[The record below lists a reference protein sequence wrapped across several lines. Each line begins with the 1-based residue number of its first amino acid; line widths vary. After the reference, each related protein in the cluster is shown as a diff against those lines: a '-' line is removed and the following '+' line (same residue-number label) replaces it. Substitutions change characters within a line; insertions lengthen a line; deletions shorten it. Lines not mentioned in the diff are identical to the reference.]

1 METAAANPG
10 AARKRRRSRSPPP
23 DGEGPSEPGLA
34 KPRFDGGGGGGG
46 TRSGWENL
54 DLVLS
59 LQGKELS
66 LERKIEL
73 ALNFLT
79 TESWSNHGHRADI
92 VQLLRVVSYVGNWVQ
107 SILVLPE
114 NTKKMSEPFDP
125 VLDYRCWAILRFCM
139 EKKPSISISPN
150 LLKSLGHVARNGLTR
165 VDTSALYDD
174 SDSVDL
180 FEQVLGCMSSVF
192 SINTRTF
199 FNAGV
204 DLWAS
209 CAIEVIGLAQKVSP
223 NEMNGCIVLWNLGIC
238 LFEQFSS
245 FLRFYANPKNIFRTF
260 VDRILDPLLELLVLL
275 NSQANSLKH
284 RQDGT
289 MLKVVEEI
297 LSNGLFHPQHLSG
310 YFGLKNLDKSSTT
323 KDVIGSY
330 HRHLF
335 ERFKAIK
342 AENKSV
348 MLAGFVYLLQ
358 LFIRRSGNQRASLAP
373 RATSLQ
379 KSSEGSEEPH
389 HHREALFEVFMQF
402 MEPLILECTSYSE
415 KDFSTLGVTKLVE
428 VHCMLKSINK
438 VLTTVIEEKIYV
450 PTEDTSEGSY
460 FEFLQDIYR
469 VLLSMAEKMY
479 EFWVSAGHLEDASI
493 KKMLPLMFAEIVDAV
508 GHFLVIEYKV
518 MGRDLVKLWLMIF
531 ALSAT
536 NASSEDIKPC
546 SLLASKISGLSS
558 QVICTFSEL
567 RQVSFSIFTL
577 CGALRMFRT
586 AVVPGVVANSFSVS
600 LLPSDKC
607 LESLAT
613 LLSSH
618 TLRNAI
624 RTSIN
629 SMPEG
634 QASRCI
640 EELTLDLTG
649 ALEWIKTSGLLGV
662 NLEVQGES
670 SLVSRDSVFS
680 QRAELLGRHLSE
692 IYTNVLESITVTTS
706 NSTVVAKSVEKLVDA
721 IRPNLC
727 HLVRNESNSS
737 SEFVYSV
744 IGKHLSN
751 KQGANWQKIS
761 SLSWFYFFFFRIYM
775 SCRSLYLQSIGLMP
789 PDLAIEATEL
799 VGNSFV
805 VCCGKE
811 WTNSANILAEGY
823 FAWIVQNPIPLFD
836 IIEILTQSFSRNC
849 SGFTLLVFILNLMA
863 LQRLNDL
870 NRQIN
875 AFDFLL
881 EDDTDQFD
889 KENSGDSELLKKS
902 CCLEATRLTSF
913 MMSYVRLLSSG
924 EIGSFWCYDT
934 NASWDFSLCS
944 LDEFSFPIA
953 TWRLLCENI
962 DIWSPHASKKDMKN
976 FFSNLIKFAFVQ
988 KRSCRDVDN
997 SGSQSSYREITL
1009 HNVSVELLCDTI
1021 IYDRKVLLKN
1031 LVSSSCHALKK
1042 AVLSFVTDANEDS
1055 ALLDSPPDLVYTLA
1069 KLENEKFPVTDSDVT
1084 HTDAIDK
1091 LWICE
1096 DLLNYFSTVPGFHA
1110 NFKSFLQ
1117 LIAYILHLERLLLMA
1132 MLCHRY
1138 ESCSSMGLL
1147 RLFVC
1152 CRRAMK
1158 HLILNFGKEFPGLKQ
1173 YSAFSKIFGDS
1184 CLIWLLRSAQEL
1196 VSLSHKIFEEHTDQ
1210 LNNTIFSLVDKT
1222 SEIFSTLTNMNSVF
1236 CLLGPKKQITSSLN
1250 CSRECSTHSTQE
1262 NDDQAFDML
1271 ESAAFEH
1278 VKVMAELLQKST
1290 ASIPV
1295 TVEGSHCVIKLENC
1309 YETVCWDR
1317 LLCTMS
1323 CIRGFLWGL
1332 VSALEGTCKD
1342 YRSSSEERNMMFQY
1356 ASRFSSYVANFEM
1369 FVDICLHVLFMET
1382 KDCELADLISVHL
1395 PQELDCENRSLNIS
1409 VIMDEWTKHQSE
1421 DNEFH
1426 SDGVLNISMETH
1438 GFDLPKVQFVKGF
1451 LLENLLSGK
1460 GPSVAFTLREFYN
1473 ASAAIIKLKGTL
1485 SFPSEVCR
1493 QKCSPFQKLS
1503 LGPMV
1508 GTAYIALQKIADMS
1522 NWPEMFSLL
1531 WIDGILGYLEAL
1543 GSFLT
1548 LPEINMSKEFYT
1560 QIVNAHLRAI
1570 GKCILLQGKN
1580 ATLPTH
1586 EIGSS
1591 TKTLYLQNITGHADT
1606 KGIINGHNRLNS
1618 LKSRLRHSLRRYVNV
1633 SSNMLLNTALQIIE
1647 RALVGVNHFSHSIY
1661 EVNTGNCDGGA
1672 VSSDVAAGI
1681 DCLYLVLETVP
1692 GNKRVFKRTVPGLIG
1707 ALFNIVLH
1715 LESSFIFY
1723 TEKMHANPYLHPDA
1737 GATVLMCIEVIT
1749 AFVGRHSFQI
1759 DACHVSQCL
1768 HVPMTLFKGFKH
1780 LLSCQNISHSCNPS
1794 VDQLAASNEYVLNR
1808 QFSVDMYASCC
1819 KLLCTTIRHQ
1829 QREVARCVAVLEDSV
1844 NILLSCLES
1853 ANPKMVSRAGYF
1865 SWNMEESMKCA
1876 SFFRRI
1882 YEEMRQQ
1889 REILGKHSMY
1899 FLAGYISMYSGQG
1912 PLQTGITR
1920 EIDESLRPGVY
1931 SLIDICEESDLQLLH
1946 TYLGEGPCRTTFAN
1960 LVHDYKLNFQYQ
1972 GKI

>member
-1 METAAANPG
+1 MATAIPG
-10 AARKRRRSRSPPP
+10 AARKRRRSQSPAPA
-23 DGEGPSEPGLA
+23 GEGQSEPELS
-34 KPRFDGGGGGGG
+34 KPRLGGGGGGG
-46 TRSGWENL
+46 TGNGWENL

-73 ALNFLT
+73 AFNFLT
-79 TESWSNHGHRADI
+79 TQTNRPNHDHRADT
-92 VQLLRVVSYVGNWVQ
+92 VQILRVVSFIGNWVQ
-107 SILVLPE
+107 SILISPE
-114 NTKKMSEPFDP
+114 NSKKTSESSDP
-125 VLDYRCWAILRFCM
+125 VLDYRCWAILRVCI

-150 LLKSLGHVARNGLTR
+150 LLKSLGHVARNGLSR
-165 VDTSALYDD
+165 VANGASYDD
-174 SDSVDL
+174 KESFDL

-209 CAIEVIGLAQKVSP
+209 CAIEVISLAQKVSP
-223 NEMNGCIVLWNLGIC
+223 NDRSGCTVLWNLGNC

-275 NSQANSLKH
+275 NSQVNSLKH
-284 RQDGT
+284 KQDGS

-297 LSNGLFHPQHLSG
+297 LSNGLFHPQHVNG
-310 YFGLKNLDKSSTT
+310 YFGLKNLNKSSAS

-348 MLAGFVYLLQ
+348 MLAGFGYLLQ
-358 LFIRRSGNQRASLAP
+358 LFVRRSVNQRASLAP
-373 RATSLQ
+373 RGTSMQ
-379 KSSEGSEEPH
+379 KSSDGSEEPH
-389 HHREALFEVFMQF
+389 HHRESLFEVFMQF
-402 MEPLILECTSYSE
+402 MEPLILECKSFSE
-415 KDFSTLGVTKLVE
+415 KDFANLGITKLVE
-428 VHCMLKSINK
+428 VHCMLKSVNK
-438 VLTTVIEEKIYV
+438 VLATVIEEKIYV
-450 PTEDTSEGSY
+450 PTEDTLEGSY

-469 VLLSMAEKMY
+469 VLVSMAEKMY
-479 EFWVSAGHLEDASI
+479 EFWVSAAHLEDTSI
-493 KKMLPLMFAEIVDAV
+493 KKMIPLLFAEIVDAV
-508 GHFLVIEYKV
+508 GHFLEIEYKV
-518 MGRDLVKLWLMIF
+518 LGRDLVKLWLMIF

-536 NASSEDIKPC
+536 NASSKDIKPC
-546 SLLASKISGLSS
+546 FLLDSKISGLSS

-577 CGALRMFRT
+577 CDAVRTFKAAVGA
-586 AVVPGVVANSFSVS
+586 GVLASSFSVS
-600 LLPSDKC
+600 LLSSDKC

-613 LLSSH
+613 LLSSNP
-618 TLRNAI
+618 LRDAI

-634 QASRCI
+634 QSSRCI

-649 ALEWIKTSGLLGV
+649 TLKWMILDVDLEA
-662 NLEVQGES
+662 QGES
-670 SLVSRDSVFS
+670 SLVARDSVFG

-706 NSTVVAKSVEKLVDA
+706 NSSLVAKSVERLVDA

-737 SEFVYSV
+737 NEFVFSV
-744 IGKHLSN
+744 IGKHISN
-751 KQGANWQKIS
+751 KRGSNGQKIP
-761 SLSWFYFFFFRIYM
+761 SLSWLYFFFFRIYM

-799 VGNSFV
+799 MGNSFI

-811 WTNSANILAEGY
+811 WINSANILTEGY
-823 FAWIVQNPIPLFD
+823 FAWIDPNSISLFD
-836 IIEILTQSFSRNC
+836 VIEKFTQSISRNC
-849 SGFTLLVFILNLMA
+849 SGFTLLVFILHMAA

-881 EDDTDQFD
+881 EDNTNQFD
-889 KENSGDSELLKKS
+889 KENSGDTELLKES
-902 CCLEATRLTSF
+902 SCLEATRLTSF

-924 EIGSFWCYDT
+924 QVDSFQCYDI
-934 NASWDFSLCS
+934 NAFWNLSLCS
-944 LDEFSFPIA
+944 LDEFSFPVA
-953 TWRLLCENI
+953 TWQLLCENI
-962 DIWSPHASKKDMKN
+962 DIWSPHASKKHLKN
-976 FFSNLIKFAFVQ
+976 FFSNLIKFSFLQ
-988 KRSCRDVDN
+988 KRSWKDVEN
-997 SGSQSSYREITL
+997 SGSQSSCREITL
-1009 HNVSVELLCDTI
+1009 HNVSVDLLCDTI

-1031 LVSSSCHALKK
+1031 LVLSLCHALKK
-1042 AVLSFVTDANEDS
+1042 SVLPFVIDANKDN
-1055 ALLDSPPDLVYTLA
+1055 ALLDSPPDLVDILT
-1069 KLENEKFPVTDSDVT
+1069 KLESEKFFGTDSGVT
-1084 HTDAIDK
+1084 YTNGIDK

-1096 DLLNYFSTVPGFHA
+1096 NLLNFLSTVPGFHA
-1110 NFKSFLQ
+1110 NSKSFLQ
-1117 LIAYILHLERLLLMA
+1117 LIAYILHLERQ
-1132 MLCHRY
+1132 
-1138 ESCSSMGLL
+1138 
-1147 RLFVC
+1147 VV
-1152 CRRAMK
+1152 
-1158 HLILNFGKEFPGLKQ
+1158 P
-1173 YSAFSKIFGDS
+1173 
-1184 CLIWLLRSAQEL
+1184 
-1196 VSLSHKIFEEHTDQ
+1196 EH
-1210 LNNTIFSLVDKT
+1210 
-1222 SEIFSTLTNMNSVF
+1222 
-1236 CLLGPKKQITSSLN
+1236 
-1250 CSRECSTHSTQE
+1250 
-1262 NDDQAFDML
+1262 DDQAFNIL
-1271 ESAAFEH
+1271 ENSALEH
-1278 VKVMAELLQKST
+1278 VKIMAELLEKST
-1290 ASIPV
+1290 AGIPL
-1295 TVEGSHCVIKLENC
+1295 TVKASQCVIKLENC
-1309 YETVCWDR
+1309 YNTVCWDR
-1317 LLCTMS
+1317 LLCTIS

-1332 VSALEGTCKD
+1332 ISALEGTCKD
-1342 YRSSSEERNMMFQY
+1342 SISSPEERNMMYQY
-1356 ASRFSSYVANFEM
+1356 ASRFSRYVATFET
-1369 FVDICLHVLFMET
+1369 FIDICLHVLFMGT
-1382 KDCELADLISVHL
+1382 KDCELVDLVSVRL
-1395 PQELDCENRSLNIS
+1395 PQELDCENSSLSIAP
-1409 VIMDEWTKHQSE
+1409 IMDEQTRHQLE

-1426 SDGVLNISMETH
+1426 SDGELNISTEPR

-1451 LLENLLSGK
+1451 LLENLLSGEV
-1460 GPSVAFTLREFYN
+1460 PSIAFTLRELYN

-1485 SFPSEVCR
+1485 SSPSEICR
-1493 QKCSPFQKLS
+1493 QTCSPFQKLS
-1503 LGPMV
+1503 MGAMV
-1508 GTAYIALQKIADMS
+1508 GTAYVALQKIADMS
-1522 NWPEMFSLL
+1522 KWPEFSLL
-1531 WIDGILGYLEAL
+1531 WVDGILSYLEAL

-1548 LPEINMSKEFYT
+1548 LPEINMPKELYT
-1560 QIVNAHLRAI
+1560 QVVNAHLRAI

-1591 TKTLYLQNITGHADT
+1591 TKTLYLQNVSGHAVAE
-1606 KGIINGHNRLNS
+1606 GINKQNRLNS
-1618 LKSRLRHSLRRYVNV
+1618 LKSRLRLSLRKYVNV
-1633 SSNMLLNTALQIIE
+1633 SSNTHLNTALQVIE
-1647 RALVGVNHFSHSIY
+1647 RALVGVNYFSHSIY

-1681 DCLYLVLETVP
+1681 DCLYLILETVP
-1692 GNKRVFKRTVPGLIG
+1692 GNKRVFKRTIPGLIG

-1715 LESSFIFY
+1715 LESPFIFY
-1723 TEKMHANPYLHPDA
+1723 TEKIPANYPYLHPDA
-1737 GATVLMCIEVIT
+1737 GAIVLMCIEVIT

-1780 LLSCQNISHSCNPS
+1780 LLSCRNVSHSCNQS
-1794 VDQLAASNEYVLNR
+1794 VEQLAASNEYILDR
-1808 QFSVDMYASCC
+1808 QFSVD
-1819 KLLCTTIRHQ
+1819 I
-1829 QREVARCVAVLEDSV
+1829 EVARCVAVLEDSV

-1889 REILGKHSMY
+1889 RETLGKHSMY
-1899 FLAGYISMYSGQG
+1899 FLAGYISLYSGQG
-1912 PLQTGITR
+1912 PFQTGITR
-1920 EIDESLRPGVY
+1920 EIDEALRPGVY

-1960 LVHDYKLNFQYQ
+1960 LVHDYKLQFQYQ

>member
-1 METAAANPG
+1 
-10 AARKRRRSRSPPP
+10 
-23 DGEGPSEPGLA
+23 
-34 KPRFDGGGGGGG
+34 
-46 TRSGWENL
+46 
-54 DLVLS
+54 
-59 LQGKELS
+59 
-66 LERKIEL
+66 
-73 ALNFLT
+73 
-79 TESWSNHGHRADI
+79 
-92 VQLLRVVSYVGNWVQ
+92 
-107 SILVLPE
+107 
-114 NTKKMSEPFDP
+114 
-125 VLDYRCWAILRFCM
+125 
-139 EKKPSISISPN
+139 
-150 LLKSLGHVARNGLTR
+150 
-165 VDTSALYDD
+165 
-174 SDSVDL
+174 
-180 FEQVLGCMSSVF
+180 MSSVF

-209 CAIEVIGLAQKVSP
+209 CAIEVISLAQKVSH
-223 NEMNGCIVLWNLGIC
+223 NERNGCTVLWNLGNC

-275 NSQANSLKH
+275 NSQVNSLTHK
-284 RQDGT
+284 QDRT

-310 YFGLKNLDKSSTT
+310 YFGLKNLNKSSTSR
-323 KDVIGSY
+323 DVIGSY

-348 MLAGFVYLLQ
+348 MLAGFGYLLQ
-358 LFIRRSGNQRASLAP
+358 LFVRRSGNQRASLGP
-373 RATSLQ
+373 RETSLQ

-389 HHREALFEVFMQF
+389 HHRESLFEVFMQF
-402 MEPLILECTSYSE
+402 MEPLILECKSYSE
-415 KDFSTLGVTKLVE
+415 KNFSNLGVTKLVE

-469 VLLSMAEKMY
+469 VLVSMAEKMY
-479 EFWVSAGHLEDASI
+479 EFWVSAVHLEDANV

-508 GHFLVIEYKV
+508 GHLLDIEYKV

-536 NASSEDIKPC
+536 NASSKDIKPC
-546 SLLASKISGLSS
+546 FLLALKISGLSS

-577 CGALRMFRT
+577 CGAVRTFRA
-586 AVVPGVVANSFSVS
+586 AVGTGVAASSFSVS
-600 LLPSDKC
+600 SLSSDKC
-607 LESLAT
+607 LESLAA
-613 LLSSH
+613 LLSSQ
-618 TLRNAI
+618 TLRDAI

-634 QASRCI
+634 QSSRCI

-649 ALEWIKTSGLLGV
+649 TLKWMRTCGLLDV
-662 NLEVQGES
+662 KLEVQGES
-670 SLVSRDSVFS
+670 SLVTRDSVFG

-706 NSTVVAKSVEKLVDA
+706 NSTLVAKSVERLVDA

-744 IGKHLSN
+744 IGKHISN
-751 KQGANWQKIS
+751 KQGANWQKIP
-761 SLSWFYFFFFRIYM
+761 SLSWLYVFFFRIYM

-789 PDLAIEATEL
+789 PDSAIEATEL

-823 FAWIVQNPIPLFD
+823 FAWIVHNSFPLFD
-836 IIEILTQSFSRNC
+836 AIEILTQSLSRNC
-849 SGFTLLVFILNLMA
+849 SGFTLLVFILHVMA

-889 KENSGDSELLKKS
+889 KENSEGTELLKKS
-902 CCLEATRLTSF
+902 SCLEATQLTSF

-924 EIGSFWCYDT
+924 ETGSFWCYEISS
-934 NASWDFSLCS
+934 SWDSSLCS

-962 DIWSPHASKKDMKN
+962 DIWSPHASKKDLKN
-976 FFSNLIKFAFVQ
+976 FFSNLIKFAFVE
-988 KRSCRDVDN
+988 KRSCKDVEN
-997 SGSQSSYREITL
+997 SGSQSSHREITL
-1009 HNVSVELLCDTI
+1009 CNVSVQLLCDTI

-1031 LVSSSCHALKK
+1031 LVSGVCHALKK
-1042 AVLSFVTDANEDS
+1042 SVLSFVTDANEDND
-1055 ALLDSPPDLVYTLA
+1055 LLDSPPDLVDILT
-1069 KLENEKFPVTDSDVT
+1069 KLENEKFFSTNSDVT
-1084 HTDAIDK
+1084 HTNGIDK

-1096 DLLNYFSTVPGFHA
+1096 NLLNFFSTVPGFHA
-1110 NFKSFLQ
+1110 NSKSLLQ
-1117 LIAYILHLERLLLMA
+1117 LIAYILHLERLLLLA
-1132 MLCHRY
+1132 MVCHRY
-1138 ESCSSMGLL
+1138 ESCNSMGLL

-1158 HLILNFGKEFPGLKQ
+1158 NLIFNFGKEFPELKQ
-1173 YSAFSKIFGDS
+1173 YSAFSKIFGGS
-1184 CLIWLLRSAQEL
+1184 CLIWLLRSVQEL
-1196 VSLSHKIFEEHTDQ
+1196 VSLSHKIFEEHTDE
-1210 LNNTIFSLVDKT
+1210 LKNTIFSLVDKT

-1236 CLLGPKKQITSSLN
+1236 YLLGAKKQIISS
-1250 CSRECSTHSTQE
+1250 SGESSTPKHDDRAFNILE
-1262 NDDQAFDML
+1262 N
-1271 ESAAFEH
+1271 SALEH
-1278 VKVMAELLQKST
+1278 VKIMAELLEKST
-1290 ASIPV
+1290 TGIPV
-1295 TVEGSHCVIKLENC
+1295 TVKGSQCVIKLENC
-1309 YETVCWDR
+1309 YDTVCWDR

-1332 VSALEGTCKD
+1332 ISALEGTCKD
-1342 YRSSSEERNMMFQY
+1342 YLSSPEERNVMFQY
-1356 ASRFSSYVANFEM
+1356 ASRFSGCVAKFEA
-1369 FVDICLHVLFMET
+1369 FVDICMHVLFMET

-1395 PQELDCENRSLNIS
+1395 PQELDCENNSLNITA
-1409 VIMDEWTKHQSE
+1409 IMDEWTRHQPE
-1421 DNEFH
+1421 ENGFH
-1426 SDGVLNISMETH
+1426 SDGVLNISTETR

-1451 LLENLLSGK
+1451 LLENLLSGE
-1460 GPSVAFTLREFYN
+1460 GPSIAFTLRELYN
-1473 ASAAIIKLKGTL
+1473 ASAAIVKLKGIL

-1493 QKCSPFQKLS
+1493 QICSPFQKLP

-1508 GTAYIALQKIADMS
+1508 ATAYIALHKLADMS
-1522 NWPEMFSLL
+1522 NWPDMFSLL
-1531 WIDGILGYLEAL
+1531 WIDGILSYLEAVGNIL
-1543 GSFLT
+1543 ALS
-1548 LPEINMSKEFYT
+1548 EINMSKELYT
-1560 QIVNAHLRAI
+1560 QVVNAHLRAI

-1591 TKTLYLQNITGHADT
+1591 TKTLYLQNRSGHVVA
-1606 KGIINGHNRLNS
+1606 KGIINRQNRLNS
-1618 LKSRLRHSLRRYVNV
+1618 LKSRLRLSLGKYVNV
-1633 SSNMLLNTALQIIE
+1633 SSNMHLNTAVQVIE
-1647 RALVGVNHFSHSIY
+1647 RALVGVNRFSHSIY
-1661 EVNTGNCDGGA
+1661 EINTGNCDGGT

-1681 DCLYLVLETVP
+1681 YCLYLVLETVP

-1715 LESSFIFY
+1715 LESPFIFY
-1723 TEKMHANPYLHPDA
+1723 TERMPVHYPYLHPDA
-1737 GATVLMCIEVIT
+1737 GAIVLMCIEVIT

-1759 DACHVSQCL
+1759 DSCHVSQCL

-1780 LLSCQNISHSCNPS
+1780 LLSCRNMPHSCNQS
-1794 VDQLAASNEYVLNR
+1794 EEQLAASNEYILDR

-1853 ANPKMVSRAGYF
+1853 PNPKMVSRAGYF

-1889 REILGKHSMY
+1889 RELLGKHSMY

-1912 PLQTGITR
+1912 PFQTGITR
-1920 EIDESLRPGVY
+1920 EIDEALRPGVY

-1960 LVHDYKLNFQYQ
+1960 LVHDYKLHFQYQ